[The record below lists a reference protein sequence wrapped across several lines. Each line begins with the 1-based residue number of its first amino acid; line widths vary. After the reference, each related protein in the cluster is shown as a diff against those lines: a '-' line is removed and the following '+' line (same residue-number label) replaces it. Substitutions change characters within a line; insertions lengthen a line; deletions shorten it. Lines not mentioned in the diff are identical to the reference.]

1 MRNRRI
7 LVLVVAALAAGF
19 LVTGCGSGAG
29 GGTTSRPSVS
39 LPTAPTRS
47 HDAPVASD
55 APVATDT
62 VTPTPTPTPTL
73 APTPTPTPPA
83 TTPATVAPTTAAP
96 PTTPAPSPTTSP
108 AASTSSSLTWL
119 WILLGAI
126 ALIAVMWIIIRSS
139 GRRSAKAKGW
149 RSNVIDAY
157 AKGSALYDAMRVAEG
172 PGALGAVDSGAR
184 WMDIQRRADDL
195 TQTLYR
201 LRESAPNEEARMQVA
216 DVLDALHAVRSA
228 MAAERAPGGALPGH
242 AEVVRSRLFAFDS
255 ALRRFRP
262 EDPRQPY

>member
-1 MRNRRI
+1 
-7 LVLVVAALAAGF
+7 
-19 LVTGCGSGAG
+19 
-29 GGTTSRPSVS
+29 
-39 LPTAPTRS
+39 
-47 HDAPVASD
+47 
-55 APVATDT
+55 
-62 VTPTPTPTPTL
+62 
-73 APTPTPTPPA
+73 
-83 TTPATVAPTTAAP
+83 VAPTTAAP
-96 PTTPAPSPTTSP
+96 PPTTPAASPTTSP
-108 AASTSSSLTWL
+108 AASSSSSLTWL

-126 ALIAVMWIIIRSS
+126 ALIAVMAIIIRSS
-139 GRRSAKAKGW
+139 GRRSAKATGW

-172 PGALGAVDSGAR
+172 PGALYAADSAAR
-184 WMDIQRRADDL
+184 WTDIQRRADDL

-201 LRESAPNEEARMQVA
+201 LRESAPDEESRMQVA